1 MLLAVDDCAEDADHK
16 VRFGTVKERLGRLGD
31 CDHVDQVLQLDGRR
45 DKWRHCEA
53 PLSRAGSFPP

>member
-31 CDHVDQVLQLDGRR
+31 CDHVDQVLHLDG
-45 DKWRHCEA
+45 
-53 PLSRAGSFPP
+53 